1 MSGSKRTSTQPKE
14 WAKHLRPFGK
24 KEFWSSVR
32 NIFRSEEK
40 EEMIQEIDP
49 EELKRNKEEYNREL
63 AICLGGESD
72 TRTPY
77 IVAKRIDD
85 GINEQSVIP
94 EGLISEK
101 MIEALGGV
109 RMSPERMEENLRNM
123 NELSEN
129 GVQPLTH
136 FKPISGSNPFLMSC
150 PEPNQINPIS
160 PEKANEIFK
169 DIRGRMREPG
179 PQSIDDLLLPPIA
192 VSHPT
197 NSSIQEQIKSN
208 VESAKIFFPET
219 NDKPLPKVV
228 TIEVKGL
235 PNTGKIMLLQLIDK
249 ALHEKF
255 GITALCAE
263 LEDKENLCDLDNIP
277 QHVMEAYV
285 DRKIL
290 IEMNIK
296 EIKEKIPFPS
306 LLQCPCCD

>member
-1 MSGSKRTSTQPKE
+1 MAGSKRTSTQPKE

-32 NIFRSEEK
+32 NLFRSEEK
-40 EEMIQEIDP
+40 EEMIQEIDV
-49 EELKRNKEEYNREL
+49 EELKRNKEEYYKDLRES
-63 AICLGGESD
+63 LGYEKPSGEPD

-123 NELSEN
+123 NKLCEN
-129 GVQPLTH
+129 GVQPLTN
-136 FKPISGSNPFLMSC
+136 FKPIFSTPFQPTVDFNGDPGYEFPKE
-150 PEPNQINPIS
+150 PEILIMGQDDK
-160 PEKANEIFK
+160 ELRDYVDKKVAEANKIF
-169 DIRGRMREPG
+169 
-179 PQSIDDLLLPPIA
+179 
-192 VSHPT
+192 
-197 NSSIQEQIKSN
+197 EQI
-208 VESAKIFFPET
+208 EE
-219 NDKPLPKVV
+219 DKPLPKVV

-277 QHVMEAYV
+277 QHVMDAYV

-296 EIKEKIPFPS
+296 EIKEEIKDIPS
-306 LLQCPCCD
+306 TN